1 MSLVSEL
8 SRGFG
13 GQSEIEDLHLPIAG
27 DEDVLRFEIAM
38 NDAAVVCR
46 REASADLHRVVQR
59 GRERQRRSA
68 QVWSERVSFE
78 ELDGDVWDPVAIA
91 DVVNREDVGV
101 RQCGDGAGLA
111 IEPLAHRRVGER
123 ASRHCFDRNVAA
135 QTRVARAIHL
145 AHAAAADGLDDLVG
159 TEL

>member
-1 MSLVSEL
+1 
-8 SRGFG
+8 
-13 GQSEIEDLHLPIAG
+13 
-27 DEDVLRFEIAM
+27 M

-46 REASADLHRVVQR
+46 REATANLHRVVQR
-59 GRERQRRSA
+59 GRERQRRSP
-68 QVWSERVSFE
+68 QVWSERVAFE
-78 ELDGDVWDPVAIA
+78 ELDGDVRDPVAIA

-101 RQCGDGAGLA
+101 RQGGDGAGLA

-123 ASRHCFDRNVAA
+123 AGRHCFDRNVAA

-145 AHAAAADGLDDLVG
+145 AHSAAADGLDDLVG